1 MALGVQG
8 LPNEAFTLLILDSEP
23 VFARG
28 LAKLLEENTSDFHVV
43 GILFSS
49 SDSEEIVSKLQ
60 PDVVIMDARFGLEPG
75 LHIRTMSPN
84 TRVVLVSR
92 TDEALDVQDALRGHI
107 QGCFVRESE
116 LGEIVDALRLVLH
129 DHIVVHTALVEA
141 SLTTGQTPCPL
152 TQTEQEILRGISRGE
167 GNRQIA
173 ARLHVSDRTI
183 RRRILQI
190 YSKLGVTD
198 RVEAAAYAGRHGLFD
213 AQLAGRASRAPF
225 FHSIRTEPQDV
236 PVTP

>member
-49 SDSEEIVSKLQ
+49 SDSEEIAPKLQ
-60 PDVVIMDARFGLEPG
+60 PDLVIMDARFGLEPG

-129 DHIVVHTALVEA
+129 DHIVVHTALVQA
-141 SLTTGQTPCPL
+141 SLTTGRTPCPL
-152 TQTEQEILRGISRGE
+152 TQTEQEILRGM
-167 GNRQIA
+167 
-173 ARLHVSDRTI
+173 SDRTI

-213 AQLAGRASRAPF
+213 AQLAGRASGAPF
-225 FHSIRTEPQDV
+225 FHGIRTEPQDV
-236 PVTP
+236 PVTT